1 MISKKD
7 MNPQESSPVSART
20 CLQKRSGMRP
30 PWPVMAVF
38 RRREKLRF
46 DLVKRAAGLMVC
58 ALLCSAPAF
67 AQESI
72 TSFDVPGSLLTL
84 PTSINAAETITG
96 SYIGTDFKFHGFV
109 RDAQGTF
116 TTFDPPPS
124 TGESPIP
131 DSINES
137 GAITGDYV
145 VCSCV
150 GRGCCEIHGF
160 VRDPQGSFT
169 AVDVPGGFA
178 TSPRS
183 INERGA
189 ITGFYFDGNGNAHAF
204 MRHAQG
210 AFTLFDFPGSVDTV
224 VGTITPAGGD
234 RSLNAAGAITGF
246 YFDADLQS
254 HGFVRETQGAFTS
267 FDAPESFKDTQPT
280 GINAVGEI
288 TGWYGT
294 EDFTA
299 HGFVRTRQG
308 AITTV
313 DPPGSTSTFPKSI
326 NVAGAITGFYADAD
340 FVWHGF
346 VRDAGGAITTFDPPG
361 SVYTEPASINAAGVI
376 TGFYYDEDFLLH
388 GFVRQPSAPQP

>member
-1 MISKKD
+1 MISKKE
-7 MNPQESSPVSART
+7 MNPHESSPVSGST

-30 PWPVMAVF
+30 LWPAMAVF
-38 RRREKLRF
+38 RRRENLRF
-46 DLVKRAAGLMVC
+46 DLSQRAAGLMAC

-67 AQESI
+67 AQGLI
-72 TSFDVPGSLLTL
+72 TSFDVPGSLFTL
-84 PTSINAAETITG
+84 PTSINALETITG

-109 RDAQGTF
+109 RDAQGSF
-116 TTFDPPPS
+116 TTFDPPPP
-124 TGESPIP
+124 GESPIP

-183 INERGA
+183 INERGD
-189 ITGFYFDGNGNAHAF
+189 ITGFYFDGNGSAHGF

-210 AFTLFDFPGSVDTV
+210 AFTLFEFPGSVDTV
-224 VGTITPAGGD
+224 IGTITPAGGD
-234 RSLNAAGAITGF
+234 RSLNAAGALTGF
-246 YFDADLQS
+246 YFDGDFKS
-254 HGFVRETQGAFTS
+254 HGFVRNTQGAFTS
-267 FDAPESFKDTQPT
+267 FDAPDSVRDIRPT
-280 GINAVGEI
+280 GINAGGDI

-294 EDFTA
+294 EDVTA
-299 HGFVRTRQG
+299 HGFVRNRQG
-308 AITTV
+308 AITTF
-313 DPPGSTSTFPKSI
+313 DPPGSTATSTKSI
-326 NVAGAITGFYADAD
+326 NAAGDIIGFYADAD
-340 FVWHGF
+340 SMGHGF

-376 TGFYYDEDFLLH
+376 TGFYYDEGFALH
-388 GFVRQPSAPQP
+388 GFVRQP